1 MRQSKFTN
9 EQMPDRKDELRKL
22 AVGDIFHANSS
33 NGASLICLV
42 LSVTGETIQSRTV
55 TTQVYIEFDRRT
67 GNAEWGEDRIM
78 CIIDSITPLPV
89 EIHNTMLGL
98 DRKFRLERNLER
110 LRLTD
115 AEKRALV
122 FVASHYPSN
131 QL

>member
-1 MRQSKFTN
+1 
-9 EQMPDRKDELRKL
+9 MPDREDELRKL
-22 AVGDIFHANSS
+22 AVGDIFHANSP

-42 LSVTGETIQSRTV
+42 LSVTEEAIQSRTV
-55 TTQVYIEFDRRT
+55 TTQVYLEFDRRT
-67 GNAEWGEDRIM
+67 GNAEWGEDPII
-78 CIIDSITPLPV
+78 CTIDSITPLPV
-89 EIHNTMLGL
+89 EIHNTMLGI

>member
-1 MRQSKFTN
+1 
-9 EQMPDRKDELRKL
+9 MPDRESALRKL

-42 LSVTGETIQSRTV
+42 LSVTEETIQSRTV
-55 TTQVYIEFDRRT
+55 TTQVSLEFDRRT
-67 GNAEWGEDRIM
+67 GNAKWGEEP
-78 CIIDSITPLPV
+78 IICTMDSVTPLPV
-89 EIHNTMLGL
+89 EIHNTMLEI

-122 FVASHYPSN
+122 FAASHYPSN

>member
-1 MRQSKFTN
+1 
-9 EQMPDRKDELRKL
+9 MPNRESELRKL
-22 AVGDIFHANSS
+22 DVGHIFHAHSP
-33 NGASLICLV
+33 NGAGLICLV
-42 LSVTGETIQSRTV
+42 LSTTEETIQSRTV
-55 TTQVYIEFDRRT
+55 TTQVYLEFDRRT
-67 GNAEWGEDRIM
+67 GNAEWGEEPII
-78 CIIDSITPLPV
+78 CTIDSVTPLPAEV
-89 EIHNTMLGL
+89 HNTMLEI